1 MVTSTVR
8 QEIEQRDR
16 EFEAAFNRG
25 DSDAVAALYTE
36 DATLMPPDAD
46 IISGRP
52 SIAEFWV
59 GARAMGIR
67 SASLQIHDVQAA
79 GDTAYEIG
87 TATLTI
93 QPPDG
98 AATTAT
104 VKYVVVWKRDAS
116 GWRLAVDIWNNMAP
130 AASG

>member
-25 DSDAVAALYTE
+25 DTNAVAALYTQ

-46 IISGRP
+46 IISGRT
-52 SIAEFWV
+52 SIAEFWA

-67 SASLQIHDVQAA
+67 SVSLQIHDVQTA

-87 TATLTI
+87 TATLDI
-93 QPPDG
+93 QPAGG
-98 AATTAT
+98 AGSTAR
-104 VKYVVVWKRDAS
+104 VKYVVVWKRLAA
-116 GWRLAVDIWNNMAP
+116 GWHLAVDIWNSMAP
-130 AASG
+130 A